1 MKIIVGISRILVGA
15 LFIISG
21 LIKLNDP
28 VGFSFKLKDYF
39 APEVLD
45 LSFLVPYALLIA
57 IFVVIFEV
65 LLGVALLLGYLKKFT
80 LWALLLMIVF
90 FTFLTFYSAYF
101 NKVTDCG
108 CFGDA
113 IKLTPWESFSKDIV
127 LLVLILILFVGQKYI
142 QPFFTKGTRSILIFA
157 SFVACLGITYYVL
170 LHLPIIDFRPYKIG
184 ANIREGMAV
193 PENAPGPIYEY
204 KWTFNINGKEEV
216 ITTNGEYPQIDGELI
231 NTETEM
237 IQEGYTPP
245 IHDFTMERDGEDYTT
260 QFLEEENLVVI
271 IAYSLGNTEKDGYIP
286 IKEITDKALENGY
299 NVIGLSASSQEMT
312 EALVEQ
318 YKLNFKFYFCD
329 ETTLKTI
336 VRSNPGILEL
346 DNGTIKQKLHWNDA
360 SELQLPAV
368 KSASLKLDLSLKQRL
383 DSIGTLDQR
392 YRLLMQAQSLEE
404 RKKLGEKMGLS
415 EAEYSGDLA
424 NMQSVLDSV
433 NMLFVEKYFIEKG
446 YPGKSVVGEESSL
459 VAWNVLQHNPDKI
472 PLYLPLVKKA
482 ADAGEI
488 PKTSAAM
495 MEDRY
500 LMMEGK
506 PQIYGTQGMSYDD
519 ARGSFIWP
527 IANPENV
534 NQRRKAAGFD
544 ETIEAYS
551 KILFGED
558 FQYEPRTMEQI
569 NQQ

>member
-1 MKIIVGISRILVGA
+1 MKYLVGISRILVGV

-45 LSFLVPYALLIA
+45 LGFLVPYALLIA

-80 LWALLLMIVF
+80 LWSLLLMIVF

-113 IKLTPWESFSKDIV
+113 IKLTPWESFTKDIV
-127 LLVLILILFVGQKYI
+127 LLVLILILFIGRKYI

-157 SFVACLGITYYVL
+157 TFVACLGIIYYVL

-184 ANIREGMAV
+184 ANIKEGMTV

-204 KWTFNINGKEEV
+204 KWKFNINGEEKT
-216 ITTNGEYPQIDGELI
+216 IITNGEYPQVEGELI
-231 NTETEM
+231 STETEM

-245 IHDFTMERDGEDYTT
+245 IHDFTMEGDGDDYTE
-260 QFLEEENLVVI
+260 QFLNEENLVIV

-286 IKEITDKALENGY
+286 IKEVTDKAIKNGY

-312 EALVEQ
+312 EALTEK

-336 VRSNPGILEL
+336 VRSNPGLLEL

-360 SELQLPAV
+360 HELELPPVENA
-368 KSASLKLDLSLKQRL
+368 KPKLDLSLKQRL
-383 DSIGTLDQR
+383 DSIAVLDQK
-392 YRLLMQAQSLEE
+392 YRTLMQTQSLEE
-404 RKKLGEKMGLS
+404 RKNIGEKMGLS
-415 EAEYSGDLA
+415 EAEYSGDLWKLQVVIDSA
-424 NMQSVLDSV
+424 NIAY
-433 NMLFVEKYFIEKG
+433 VERIFKTIG
-446 YPGKSVVGEESSL
+446 YPGKSMVGEPTNTA
-459 VAWNVLQHNPDKI
+459 AWYVLQHNPDKI
-472 PLYLPLVKKA
+472 AEYLPLIKKA
-482 ADAGEI
+482 GEQKEL
-488 PKTSAAM
+488 PMRLVAM

-500 LMMEGK
+500 LMNENK
-506 PQIYGTQGMSYDD
+506 PQIYGTQG
-519 ARGSFIWP
+519 RRQNGEKFIWP
-527 IANPENV
+527 IENPEMVNERRRNV
-534 NQRRKAAGFD
+534 GFGNTV
-544 ETIEAYS
+544 EEYA
-551 KILFGED
+551 KGLFGED
-558 FQYEPRTMEQI
+558 FEYKALTMEQI